1 MCCREWT
8 PTSAVA
14 TPGWPRGDWPACTE
28 TIPAT
33 PPAVERVRPAPVAP
47 ASDAGWPVVE
57 MLSVFMLFG
66 TVAAFA
72 GTLLYEI
79 VLSIY
84 HAFSR

>member
-1 MCCREWT
+1 M
-8 PTSAVA
+8 A